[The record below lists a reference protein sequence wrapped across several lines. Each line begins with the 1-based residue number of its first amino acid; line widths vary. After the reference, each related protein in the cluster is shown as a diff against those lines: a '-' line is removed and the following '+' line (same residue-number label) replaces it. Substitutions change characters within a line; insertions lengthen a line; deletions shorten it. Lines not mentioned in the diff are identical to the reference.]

1 MELAREVV
9 EGALNARQRAK
20 RKLRWP
26 IPLVMVSTDDDDAKR
41 ACKRLAEVIR
51 AQTNTKSVDVIR
63 TDEAW
68 EGVEESIIPNPK
80 KIGPIYK
87 KDAQILINA
96 LKNDVN
102 ATELKQTLSRDGV
115 AKLDVGGREFE
126 VTPEMLSFSYSL
138 KEGVYSSE
146 VSFGTVYVDITLTE
160 ELEAEGYVK
169 EIIRRAQQMRKELE
183 LEIDDEVELTL
194 TIADDRVKKLVETL
208 SEHIIS
214 EVRAVNIEI
223 TPHNLTKTNKS
234 KTSNAPKKSMV
245 KEWDVEST
253 NITIS
258 LSLTDNS
265 IAL

>member
-1 MELAREVV
+1 
-9 EGALNARQRAK
+9 
-20 RKLRWP
+20 
-26 IPLVMVSTDDDDAKR
+26 MVISAG
-41 ACKRLAEVIR
+41 
-51 AQTNTKSVDVIR
+51 Q
-63 TDEAW
+63 
-68 EGVEESIIPNPK
+68 
-80 KIGPIYK
+80 
-87 KDAQILINA
+87 
-96 LKNDVN
+96 
-102 ATELKQTLSRDGV
+102 
-115 AKLDVGGREFE
+115 
-126 VTPEMLSFSYSL
+126 
-138 KEGVYSSE
+138 
-146 VSFGTVYVDITLTE
+146 
-160 ELEAEGYVK
+160 GYVK

-214 EVRAVNIEI
+214 EVRAVDIEI

-245 KEWDVEST
+245 KEWNVEGT